1 MYCCRE
7 FQKYKITEKS
17 NYWLVSLESSKSWEL
32 ENGDIC
38 SVCMNYRTRRIWGNH
53 SLESMFLVSGI
64 TQEHSTLLVLTGPGF
79 NLRREK
85 KTEEGREARGR
96 GGEKEVGRDQQSKEI
111 SRQCPDSKGAAL
123 EGKCPSSNNSP
134 IFLRVYKKQFVLN
147 SDRKTR
153 LVTNSIMGLPQIDK
167 VNKHQ

>member
-85 KTEEGREARGR
+85 KQKKEGRQG
-96 GGEKEVGRDQQSKEI
+96 GGEEKRKWGGTNRVKKFPGNVQTQKE
-111 SRQCPDSKGAAL
+111 L
-123 EGKCPSSNNSP
+123 H
-134 IFLRVYKKQFVLN
+134 LRVSVLAAITAQ
-147 SDRKTR
+147 SFCVYTR
-153 LVTNSIMGLPQIDK
+153 SNLCLILTEKRGW
-167 VNKHQ
+167 